1 MLHLEEVYKVEAALL
16 TMILFVFIGSV
27 FLNIVLVNQRDY
39 HKSGERFAGFETSYW
54 KGLALLY
61 EKELRVARK

>member
-1 MLHLEEVYKVEAALL
+1 MNLAL
-16 TMILFVFIGSV
+16 ILFMSIGSI

-39 HKSGERFAGFETSYW
+39 YRSGEQTAEVETRYW

-61 EKELRVARK
+61 EKELREARR